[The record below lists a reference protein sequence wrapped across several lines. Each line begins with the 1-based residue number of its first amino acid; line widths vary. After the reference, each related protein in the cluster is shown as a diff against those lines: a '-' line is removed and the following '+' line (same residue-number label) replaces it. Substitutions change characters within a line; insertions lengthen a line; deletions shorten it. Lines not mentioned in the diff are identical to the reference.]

1 MSCCTAT
8 SAGAVTMA
16 ASVAKLTVAT
26 TPSIVLSFFSTR
38 AAHDAQVIP
47 WTDNFI
53 SWGADDASP
62 VTAVDDTEVI
72 LFSSKNVA
80 HHSAGPRRGP
90 HCLHDGA

>member
-16 ASVAKLTVAT
+16 ASVAKFTVAA

-72 LFSSKNVA
+72 LSSSKNVA